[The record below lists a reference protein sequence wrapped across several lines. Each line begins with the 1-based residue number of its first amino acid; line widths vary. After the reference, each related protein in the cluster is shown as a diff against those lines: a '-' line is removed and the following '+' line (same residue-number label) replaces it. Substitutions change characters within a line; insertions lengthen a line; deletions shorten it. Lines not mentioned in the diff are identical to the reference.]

1 MSQPVRADSR
11 IDEHGEALAG
21 HAVCDLYKEEARV
34 HASILAFVH
43 AELPDHLVPCVI
55 GKTLFQDREGQKG
68 RWPGIVPPALQ
79 GLAMI
84 ASCWEGE
91 LHRSLPWVKKSW
103 SAAAGSDQ
111 TTPHL

>member
-1 MSQPVRADSR
+1 MSQPVRADSP

-21 HAVCDLYKEEARV
+21 HAVRDLYKEAARV

-79 GLAMI
+79 GRNDCELLGRRVTQKPSLGKEIMVRC
-84 ASCWEGE
+84 CWF
-91 LHRSLPWVKKSW
+91 
-103 SAAAGSDQ
+103 GSDN
-111 TTPHL
+111 PHL